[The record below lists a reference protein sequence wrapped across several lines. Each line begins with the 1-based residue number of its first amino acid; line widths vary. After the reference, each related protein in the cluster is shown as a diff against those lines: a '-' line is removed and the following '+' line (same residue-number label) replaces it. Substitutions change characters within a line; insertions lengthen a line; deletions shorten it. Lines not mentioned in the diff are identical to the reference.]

1 MELTH
6 LDEQGRVKMV
16 DVSGKPDTLR
26 EARARIEV
34 HMLPETLKLIR
45 EGGMEKGE
53 VLAAARIAGVMA
65 AKQTS
70 VLIPMCH
77 PLFLSKAEIIFHF
90 KENSSILE
98 IEAGAKTVGAT
109 GVEMEAMTAAAV
121 AALTVYDMCKAVDR
135 SMVITNLRLI
145 EKSGGK
151 SGLYRREGEQDWEK

>member
-1 MELTH
+1 MGLTH

-16 DVSGKPDTLR
+16 DVSAKPDTLR
-26 EARARIEV
+26 EARARAEV

>member
-1 MELTH
+1 MGLTH